1 MQSTNQLQENIVKCL
16 NDRHMSQIQL
26 SILTGIH
33 ESTISRILSGKR
45 EIYYFEVCKIA
56 TALGIST
63 PALHCYPEQVAI
75 IKKML

>member
-1 MQSTNQLQENIVKCL
+1 MNTEKNIREKILNCM

-45 EIYYFEVCKIA
+45 EIYYFEVHKIA
-56 TALGIST
+56 RALGMSV
-63 PALHCYPEQVAI
+63 PALHCYPKQVAI
-75 IKKML
+75 IQQLL

>member
-1 MQSTNQLQENIVKCL
+1 MQSTNQLRENIVKCL
-16 NDRHMSQIQL
+16 NDKHMSQIQL

>member
-1 MQSTNQLQENIVKCL
+1 MNTEKNIREQIIKCM

-45 EIYYFEVCKIA
+45 EIYYFEVCKIP

>member
-1 MQSTNQLQENIVKCL
+1 MNTQQHILGNIIKCL

-75 IKKML
+75 IKKLL